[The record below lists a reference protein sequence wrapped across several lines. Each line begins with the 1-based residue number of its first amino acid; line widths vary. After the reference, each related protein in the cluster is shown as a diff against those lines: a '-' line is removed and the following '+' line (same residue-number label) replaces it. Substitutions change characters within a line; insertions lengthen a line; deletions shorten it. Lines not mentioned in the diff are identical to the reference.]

1 MSSEKKIFSVC
12 IPVYN
17 NANNLP
23 LTFQYILDRLNLF
36 DKYEIEIIMVND
48 GSTDDSYEVMKQIKS
63 KHPHLVK
70 IATLTRNFGQGACTH
85 ACYEMARG
93 DVVGIISADGQD
105 PFELFVDMLK
115 EWEKG
120 YKLVLATRDAREDK
134 GMVVGFSKLFHKML
148 HKINSEYPI
157 GGFDFAIM
165 DREVIQKYLSI
176 DQVDSMGQLKLL
188 WLGYKKKILH
198 YVRKERNAGKSGYKI
213 IKKVGLAANTLL
225 YESAVPIHSIAVGGG
240 IGTVISFV
248 YLIVTIILKMC
259 GVMNISV
266 FSYVISLQVMGTC
279 VIAACIGIVGEYV
292 WNQFRFIKQLPRYVM
307 EEKDE

>member
-1 MSSEKKIFSVC
+1 
-12 IPVYN
+12 
-17 NANNLP
+17 
-23 LTFQYILDRLNLF
+23 
-36 DKYEIEIIMVND
+36 MVND

-134 GMVVGFSKLFHKML
+134 GMVVGFSKIFHKML

-165 DREVIQKYLSI
+165 DREVIQKYLLP
-176 DQVDSMGQLKLL
+176 DL
-188 WLGYKKKILH
+188 
-198 YVRKERNAGKSGYKI
+198 
-213 IKKVGLAANTLL
+213 
-225 YESAVPIHSIAVGGG
+225 P
-240 IGTVISFV
+240 
-248 YLIVTIILKMC
+248 
-259 GVMNISV
+259 
-266 FSYVISLQVMGTC
+266 SL
-279 VIAACIGIVGEYV
+279 
-292 WNQFRFIKQLPRYVM
+292 
-307 EEKDE
+307 